1 MLNERGVQP
10 ETLPVA
16 EDIAKLKR
24 KLDGDAKKIL
34 KDTRKK
40 TFRNQF
46 VFSCVG
52 VAVAFLLVQL
62 VPRIPPVCVTRAT
75 SGTMGRCLK

>member
-40 TFRNQF
+40 N
-46 VFSCVG
+46 
-52 VAVAFLLVQL
+52 
-62 VPRIPPVCVTRAT
+62 I
-75 SGTMGRCLK
+75 